1 MPPAAPPPARLRISL
16 PDTEP
21 HAWRYGVSQN
31 VSRKTKLAF
40 PSSFVVISPIKSMG
54 AIVQAETIWTPAN
67 QMAVLFDKRES
78 VLRKH
83 INNVFDEGELG
94 RENNT

>member
-1 MPPAAPPPARLRISL
+1 
-16 PDTEP
+16 
-21 HAWRYGVSQN
+21 
-31 VSRKTKLAF
+31 
-40 PSSFVVISPIKSMG
+40 MG